1 MGARYLKAEEDVIV
15 NYYPTAPRAEMLE
28 RIPDRTWNQI
38 GVHARH
44 MRVLRT
50 TSAWGNSIREGRK
63 NLKHSWSD
71 EDNDKFDRYYP
82 HSTRSALLNFFYP
95 RTWFSI
101 QSHAQKRHL
110 HRTREA
116 VGRQINIGREEA
128 REEKRRRKNE
138 RP

>member
-1 MGARYLKAEEDVIV
+1 MGARWLKREEKEIV
-15 NYYPTAPRAEMLE
+15 DQYSTASRTEMLE
-28 RIPDRTWNQI
+28 RISDRTWNQI

-71 EDNDKFDRYYP
+71 ADNERFDLLYP
-82 HSTRSALLNFFYP
+82 MHTYAQLLAAFPERSLK
-95 RTWFSI
+95 SI
-101 QSHAQKRHL
+101 RSHAQKRHL

-116 VGRQINIGREEA
+116 VGRQINIGRSAAKEEQ
-128 REEKRRRKNE
+128 RSRQ
-138 RP
+138 